1 MSVDFDFSSVG
12 KTSGY
17 IKQQEATAA
26 AKKDNNALDQADFLK
41 LLTTQLN
48 NQDPSSPVDNNQMV
62 STMSQLSIVE
72 NLTTITNGMDN
83 IVNSISSS
91 SALSASSLVGR
102 SVLVDSST
110 AFFDGNSPL
119 VAQIDAGSGASDVK
133 VSILD
138 SAGSIVSSFSAAS
151 VDGVTDFSWD
161 GVMDA
166 ESCEMF
172 PAGKY
177 TVMVSGMQGGKEVN
191 LPVKTYGTVGSVVL
205 GNNISDTK
213 LNILG
218 YGEVSLEDVG
228 SISL

>member
-1 MSVDFDFSSVG
+1 
-12 KTSGY
+12 
-17 IKQQEATAA
+17 
-26 AKKDNNALDQADFLK
+26 
-41 LLTTQLN
+41 
-48 NQDPSSPVDNNQMV
+48 
-62 STMSQLSIVE
+62 MSQLSIVD

-119 VAQIDAGSGASDVK
+119 MAQIDAGSGASDVK

-138 SAGSIVSSFSAAS
+138 ESGSLISSFSASS

-161 GVMDA
+161 GVMDD
-166 ESCEMF
+166 ESGEKY

-177 TVMVSGMQGGKEVN
+177 TVQVSAMQGGKEVN

-205 GNNISDTK
+205 GNTISDTK

-218 YGEVSLEDVG
+218 YGEVSLENVG
-228 SISL
+228 SISI